1 MKRLVRIGDRSIEVT
16 GDILRLPDGPEEQ
29 PEKPKRQRRTTF
41 SARLIEPSPFTKRL
55 TPHEEVLLF
64 ETAGGKSSRKSRF
77 AILVIFTAYL
87 DAINKM
93 LCRCERQATDD
104 DAQDVYLLA
113 LRAIKEHDP
122 SKGTFNSF
130 LYSRIRG
137 MLSDKRRMSRRG
149 DALDHAISLEETNT
163 GE

>member
-1 MKRLVRIGDRSIEVT
+1 MKRLVRIGDRVLEVN
-16 GDILRLPDGPEEQ
+16 GAIRRLPDGPEEQ
-29 PEKPKRQRRTTF
+29 PEKSGRRRRTTF

-137 MLSDKRRMSRRG
+137 MLSDRRLLRNRT
-149 DALDHAISLEETNT
+149 DALDRAISLEEIAK
-163 GE
+163 

>member
-1 MKRLVRIGDRSIEVT
+1 L
-16 GDILRLPDGPEEQ
+16 
-29 PEKPKRQRRTTF
+29 
-41 SARLIEPSPFTKRL
+41 
-55 TPHEEVLLF
+55 
-64 ETAGGKSSRKSRF
+64 

-122 SKGTFNSF
+122 SKGSFNSF

-137 MLSDKRRMSRRG
+137 MLSDKRRMSRKT
-149 DALDHAISLEETNT
+149 DALDRAVSLEEV
-163 GE
+163 GKW

>member
-1 MKRLVRIGDRSIEVT
+1 MKRLVRIGDRVLEVN
-16 GDILRLPDGPEEQ
+16 GAIRRLPGGPEEQ
-29 PEKPKRQRRTTF
+29 PEKSGQRRRPAF
-41 SARLIEPSPFTKRL
+41 SARLIEPPPFTKRL
-55 TPHEEVLLF
+55 TPHEEVKLF
-64 ETAGGKSSRKSRF
+64 EVVRGKSSRKSRF

-87 DAINKM
+87 NAINKM

-137 MLSDKRRMSRRG
+137 MLSDRRLLRNRT
-149 DALDHAISLEETNT
+149 DALDRAISLEEIAK
-163 GE
+163 